1 MRKIIVAVLVV
12 ILLGGVGA
20 GAYWYTHRTVE
31 SAGRFR
37 TAPATRGDIVS
48 TVFATGTIEP
58 IETVDVGAQV
68 AGTILSFGTDVNG
81 KPVDY
86 NSVVDTD
93 TVLAEIDPRLY
104 KAALDSAEATLLQAQ
119 AAVPR
124 AYADLAQKQAL
135 LVQAT
140 NDWNRAQELWNTK
153 SGALA
158 QTAYDQYKANYE
170 SAKANVDMDVANI
183 KAAEAAVVQDQGN
196 VDQCKTN
203 LAYCTIKSPVKGT
216 IIDRRVNIGQ
226 TVVSSLSTPSLFL
239 IAKDLTQLQIWA
251 AVNEADVGGIYP
263 GQPVKFQVDAFPNQT
278 FDGTVNRVRLNATMT
293 SNVVTYTV
301 EVNTDNKSGKLL
313 PYLTANAWFETGR
326 RDKILM
332 VPNSALRWTPT
343 PAQRESYAR
352 RASGGKGRQTD
363 SSGGEAQA
371 QTTGE
376 GAEGGQPQAQTSG
389 SRRTRGTIW
398 VPDGAYV
405 KPVRVRI
412 GITDGVNTEVSG
424 QGVDE
429 GLEVVTGDIVPG
441 GNVEAASSSSTGA
454 SPFTPQLP
462 PRKRG
467 R

>member
-1 MRKIIVAVLVV
+1 MRKIIVVVVAV
-12 ILLGGVGA
+12 ILLGGIGY
-20 GAYWYTHRTVE
+20 GAYWYTHRAAE
-31 SAGRFR
+31 SVAKFR
-37 TAPATRGDIVS
+37 TSAVVRGDIVS
-48 TVFATGTIEP
+48 TVSATGTIEP

-68 AGTILSFGTDVNG
+68 AGTIISFGTDVNG

-93 TVLAEIDPRLY
+93 TVLAGIDPRLY

-124 AYADLAQKQAL
+124 AYADLSQKKAL

-140 NDWNRAQELWNTK
+140 NDWNRAQALWDTK

-196 VDQCKTN
+196 VDEAKTN

-251 AVNEADVGGIYP
+251 AVNEADVGGIYE
-263 GQPVKFQVDAFPNQT
+263 GQPVKFTVDAFPGQI
-278 FDGTVNRVRLNATMT
+278 FDGTVGRVRLNATMT

-326 RDKILM
+326 KEKVLL
-332 VPNSALRWTPT
+332 VPNAALRWTPT
-343 PAQRESYAR
+343 PAQRGPYAR
-352 RASGGKGRQTD
+352 AGGGRSREAASGGD
-363 SSGGEAQA
+363 PQA
-371 QTTGE
+371 QT
-376 GAEGGQPQAQTSG
+376 ANEGGQPQVQAGT
-389 SRRTRGTIW
+389 RRTRARIW
-398 VPDGAYV
+398 VPNGEYV
-405 KPVRVRI
+405 KPISVKV

-424 QGVDE
+424 EGIDE
-429 GLEVVTGDIVPG
+429 GLEVITGDIFPG
-441 GNVEAASSSSTGA
+441 ATQTTTSGPTTST

-462 PRKRG
+462 PRPRG